1 MSRDILASVHA
12 QGRVTWMSVYACPGD
27 ACPSRNPCNTS
38 SWRLVRA
45 DSPGEGCAGGR
56 GTLPLISRMVGR
68 QGDFRAVA

>member
-1 MSRDILASVHA
+1 MSGDILASVHA
-12 QGRVTWMSVYACPGD
+12 QGRVTWMSVY

-45 DSPGEGCAGGR
+45 DSPGEGCAVGR
-56 GTLPLISRMVGR
+56 GTPPLISRMVGR